1 MLIGGMQKMSKIYP
15 IDLVFTIL
23 GKENLETQCYN
34 KSNKSKEN
42 QITVDGR
49 SVYTRSLRYMTFY
62 QKGCKCCVCGKEG
75 THFTLDPSAD
85 NPDRSHFN
93 LRADDG
99 TLMTRDHIIPKS
111 KGGREHISNMQ
122 TMCVDCNKAKGNHME
137 GEEPPK
143 MTIVAIE
150 STNSEKRME
159 FVDEND
165 AIFYVLNNI
174 MKVTQAPTKKNR
186 MGNKIKKS
194 IEVTRQ
200 FLVCL
205 NSGMPYCGKYWYT
218 IGEEPP
224 MTDSSNDNKTISS
237 WDELVGMKN
246 STFWLDINPEIGF
259 GWVRRVDNNDTV
271 CYLSTHTFYEKKVD
285 FSNDLLRSYG
295 FNVTLTSWG

>member
-1 MLIGGMQKMSKIYP
+1 MSKVYP

-23 GKENLETQCYN
+23 GKENLETQFYN
-34 KSNKSKEN
+34 KSHKSEEN
-42 QITVDGR
+42 QITVDGY

-75 THFTLDPSAD
+75 THFTLDPSVD
-85 NPDRSHFN
+85 NPDRRHFN

-174 MKVTQAPTKKNR
+174 MKVTQAPSRNNK
-186 MGNKIKKS
+186 MGFKIKKS

-200 FLVCL
+200 FMFCL
-205 NSGMPYCGKYWYT
+205 NSGVPYCGRCWYT
-218 IGEEPP
+218 IGKEPP
-224 MTDSSNDNKTISS
+224 IVEKESPKQVVSG
-237 WDELVGMKN
+237 WGELVGMRN
-246 STFWLDINPEIGF
+246 NTFYLDINEEIGC
-259 GWVRRVDNNDTV
+259 GWVRRVDNGSTV
-271 CYLSTHTFYEKKVD
+271 CYLSTHTFYERKAP
-285 FSNDLLRSYG
+285 FSTTLLQSYG
-295 FNVTLTSWG
+295 FNITLKEWK